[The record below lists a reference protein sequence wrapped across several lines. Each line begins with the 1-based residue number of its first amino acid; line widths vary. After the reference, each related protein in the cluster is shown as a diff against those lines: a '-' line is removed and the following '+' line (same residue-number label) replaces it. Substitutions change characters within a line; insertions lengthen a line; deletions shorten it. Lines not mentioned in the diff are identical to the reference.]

1 MKKSKILIKN
11 ASIVNYNSIIKA
23 DILCEGKKILLIDKN
38 INVSDAKIIDAT
50 DKYAIPGGIDTHVH
64 FSLPTF
70 AGLTPDDFL
79 TGSRAALWGGTTTVI
94 DFVTPLK
101 NQSLIDAYKQRR
113 EEASDALVNVFL
125 HVSPIE
131 WTDKTA
137 QEMNILVKEYGVKSF
152 KVYMAYKN
160 SIGIDDNTLIR
171 VLETVGKLKAITIVH
186 CENDEIIE
194 YLREQFYN
202 SGRVSPQ
209 YHALS
214 RPRYSE
220 AEAVNRLALYASV
233 LNVPVYVV
241 HVSTQ
246 AAINLIKEKQR
257 QGIKFYAETC
267 PQYLT
272 FTEEMYNRPFE
283 EAAKY
288 VMSPPLRKEED
299 RLALW
304 DAIIDNTVSTIGTDH
319 CSFTNE
325 QKLLGREDFRRIPN
339 GAGGVEHR
347 LEVLYTLGV
356 NSGKISMQDFV
367 RLTSYNASV
376 LFGLKGKGM
385 VKQGYDADIVIWNP
399 KQERIISVENHKMNS
414 DNNIYEGM
422 QVVGQPEI
430 VILGGKIV
438 KAQGQFF
445 I

>member
-1 MKKSKILIKN
+1 
-11 ASIVNYNSIIKA
+11 
-23 DILCEGKKILLIDKN
+23 
-38 INVSDAKIIDAT
+38 
-50 DKYAIPGGIDTHVH
+50 
-64 FSLPTF
+64 
-70 AGLTPDDFL
+70 
-79 TGSRAALWGGTTTVI
+79 
-94 DFVTPLK
+94 
-101 NQSLIDAYKQRR
+101 
-113 EEASDALVNVFL
+113 
-125 HVSPIE
+125 
-131 WTDKTA
+131 
-137 QEMNILVKEYGVKSF
+137 
-152 KVYMAYKN
+152 
-160 SIGIDDNTLIR
+160 
-171 VLETVGKLKAITIVH
+171 
-186 CENDEIIE
+186 
-194 YLREQFYN
+194 
-202 SGRVSPQ
+202 
-209 YHALS
+209 
-214 RPRYSE
+214 
-220 AEAVNRLALYASV
+220 
-233 LNVPVYVV
+233 
-241 HVSTQ
+241 
-246 AAINLIKEKQR
+246 
-257 QGIKFYAETC
+257 
-267 PQYLT
+267 
-272 FTEEMYNRPFE
+272 
-283 EAAKY
+283 
-288 VMSPPLRKEED
+288 LRKEED